1 MISMIKGRGRP
12 RKYDTSEDLMDAF
25 DEYVGYCK
33 SFEVEVVSNKGD
45 IVKVGKPRV
54 ATLGGF
60 CNYAGIDYETLNN
73 YEKKEGYEHLF
84 GTIKSIKQ
92 NILSGKLDSLTNGE
106 GSTTG
111 LIFDLKANHGLLDK
125 NTTDLNISQIAV
137 QVVPSPTSLA
147 SDESEIKD

>member
-1 MISMIKGRGRP
+1 MISMIKGKGRP
-12 RKYDTSEDLMDAF
+12 RKYDSPEDIMDAYR
-25 DEYVGYCK
+25 DYLNYCA
-33 SFEVEVVSNKGD
+33 SFEVEVVTNKGD
-45 IVKVGKPRV
+45 LINVRKPRV
-54 ATLGGF
+54 PTLGGF
-60 CNYAGIDYETLNN
+60 CNYAGIDYDTLNN
-73 YEKKEGYEHLF
+73 YEKKEGYQHLF

-137 QVVPSPTSLA
+137 QVIPSASPLA

>member
-1 MISMIKGRGRP
+1 MKSMIKGKGRP
-12 RKYDTSEDLMDAF
+12 RKYDTSEEIMDAYG
-25 DEYVGYCK
+25 EYLGYCA
-33 SFEVEVVSNKGD
+33 SFAVEVVTNRGD
-45 IVKVGKPRV
+45 IVSVTKARV
-54 ATLGGF
+54 PSLGGF
-60 CNYAGIDYETLNN
+60 CNYAGIDYDTLNN
-73 YEKKEGYEHLF
+73 YEKKAGYEHLF

-137 QVVPSPTSLA
+137 QVVPSSFPLA

>member
-1 MISMIKGRGRP
+1 
-12 RKYDTSEDLMDAF
+12 
-25 DEYVGYCK
+25 
-33 SFEVEVVSNKGD
+33 
-45 IVKVGKPRV
+45 
-54 ATLGGF
+54 
-60 CNYAGIDYETLNN
+60 LNN

-137 QVVPSPTSLA
+137 QVIPSASPLA